1 MFILQQVHSKQQQ
14 LLAMAPKHATYKDR
28 DSTYKGRHSLG
39 LHRIKLDGPQ
49 VQPFQAY
56 CQI

>member
-14 LLAMAPKHATYKDR
+14 LLAMAPKHATYK
-28 DSTYKGRHSLG
+28 GRHSLG

-49 VQPFQAY
+49 V
-56 CQI
+56 